1 MKYSE
6 MLEIIKEQDVGG
18 SQFYIADEME
28 YQLFTVQE
36 IRVDKI
42 EEDRFNKLCDFAYY
56 CYLRAEG
63 LAMVQIVKCIAD
75 YQRGWLKGENKD
87 PLEMEKWDVL
97 NVAGCYEF

>member
-1 MKYSE
+1 MKYLE
-6 MLEIIKEQDVGG
+6 MLEVARNANVGG
-18 SQFYIADEME
+18 SQFYIAEEME
-28 YQLFTVQE
+28 YQLFVVYETK
-36 IRVDKI
+36 VD
-42 EEDRFNKLCDFAYY
+42 EDRFEKLCDFAHY
-56 CYLRAEG
+56 CYLKAEG